1 MSDLRTSP
9 RITSFAGRSPRK
21 PPAKSVDVGQ
31 QSSAAPDTVWTILNR
46 CREKRL
52 PNTLNDYPSQQSC
65 RHQKQTSQEWN
76 FYLHQIYRLSFF
88 LQVMMAT
95 IMPDRIDVD
104 GNL

>member
-1 MSDLRTSP
+1 MSDLPTSR
-9 RITSFAGRSPRK
+9 RITAFPDDHPK
-21 PPAKSVDVGQ
+21 KLPAKSVDVGQ
-31 QSSAAPDTVWTILNR
+31 QSSPAPDTVWTILNR

-52 PNTLNDYPSQQSC
+52 PNTLNGYPSQQSC

-76 FYLHQIYRLSFF
+76 LYLHQIYRLSFF

-95 IMPDRIDVD
+95 IMPDRIDSD